1 MSKFVKST
9 LALALASTLASTLAG
24 TAFAHVTIEAKEAT
38 VGTGFKLVLRVPHG
52 CKGQATSSIRVQI
65 PEGVVNAKP
74 MPKAGWTLDKVK
86 GKYAS
91 TYKPYGHEVSEG
103 VKEIEW
109 KGGNLPDDEYEEFT
123 VSTYLDA
130 SLKAGTTLYFPV
142 VQSCVDG
149 SVTRWIEIPVEGKGE
164 PESPAPGVKLIEKK

>member
-1 MSKFVKST
+1 MSRFLTST
-9 LALALASTLASTLAG
+9 LALTLACIIAG
-24 TAFAHVTIEAKEAT
+24 PAFAHVTLEKQEAT
-38 VGTGFKLVLRVPHG
+38 VGGGYKAVFRVPHG

-74 MPKAGWTLDKVK
+74 MPKAGWTLEKVK
-86 GKYAS
+86 GKYAN

-109 KGGNLPDDEYEEFT
+109 KGGNLPDDEYDEFT

-149 SVTRWIEIPVEGKGE
+149 SVTRWIEIPVDGKAE

>member
-1 MSKFVKST
+1 MSKILNAT
-9 LALALASTLASTLAG
+9 LALALASLVAG
-24 TAFAHVTIEAKEAT
+24 PAFAHVTIESKEAT

-86 GKYAS
+86 GKYAA

-130 SLKAGTTLYFPV
+130 SLKAGTTLFFPV

>member
-1 MSKFVKST
+1 MSKFLKST
-9 LALALASTLASTLAG
+9 LVVALASVIAG
-24 TAFAHVTIEAKEAT
+24 PAFAHVTLEKQEAA
-38 VGTGFKLVLRVPHG
+38 VGSGYKAVFRVPHG
-52 CKGQATSSIRVQI
+52 CKGQATISIRIQI

-74 MPKAGWTLDKVK
+74 MPKAGWTLNKVK
-86 GKYAS
+86 GKYAA

-130 SLKAGTTLYFPV
+130 SLKPGTMLYFPV

>member
-1 MSKFVKST
+1 MSRFLTST
-9 LALALASTLASTLAG
+9 LALTLACIIAG
-24 TAFAHVTIEAKEAT
+24 PALAHVTLEKQEAT
-38 VGTGFKLVLRVPHG
+38 AGGGYKAVFRVPHG

-74 MPKAGWTLDKVK
+74 MPKAGWTLEKVK
-86 GKYAS
+86 GKYAN

-109 KGGNLPDDEYEEFT
+109 KGGNLPDDEYDEFT

-149 SVTRWIEIPVEGKGE
+149 SVTRWIEIPVDGKAE

>member
-1 MSKFVKST
+1 MSRFLTST
-9 LALALASTLASTLAG
+9 LALTLACIIAG
-24 TAFAHVTIEAKEAT
+24 PALAHVTLEKQEAT
-38 VGTGFKLVLRVPHG
+38 VGGGYKAVFRVPHG

-74 MPKAGWTLDKVK
+74 MPKAGWTLEKVK
-86 GKYAS
+86 GKYAN

-109 KGGNLPDDEYEEFT
+109 KGGNLPDDEYDEFT

-149 SVTRWIEIPVEGKGE
+149 SVTRWIEIPVDGKAE

>member
-1 MSKFVKST
+1 MSTIIKTT
-9 LALALASTLASTLAG
+9 LAAAIALTFAAP
-24 TAFAHVTIEAKEAT
+24 AFAHVTLEKGEAA
-38 VGTGFKLVLRVPHG
+38 VGGGYKAVVRVPHG
-52 CKGQATSSIRVQI
+52 CKGQATTAIKIQI

-74 MPKAGWTLDKVK
+74 MPKAGWTLDMVK
-86 GKYAS
+86 GKYAQA
-91 TYKPYGHEVSEG
+91 YKPYGHEVSEG

-109 KGGNLPDDEYEEFT
+109 KGGNLPDDQYDEFT

-149 SVTRWIEIPVEGKGE
+149 SVTRWIEIPVEGKPE
-164 PESPAPGVKLIEKK
+164 PESPAPGLKLIEKK

>member
-1 MSKFVKST
+1 MSKFLTST
-9 LALALASTLASTLAG
+9 LALALACGLAAP
-24 TAFAHVTIEAKEAT
+24 AFAHVTIESKEAA

-52 CKGQATSSIRVQI
+52 CKGQATNSIRVQI

-86 GKYAS
+86 GKYAA

-130 SLKAGTTLYFPV
+130 SLKAGSMLYFPV

-149 SVTRWIEIPVEGKGE
+149 STTRWIEIPVEGKAE

>member
-1 MSKFVKST
+1 MSRFLTST
-9 LALALASTLASTLAG
+9 LALTLACIIAG
-24 TAFAHVTIEAKEAT
+24 PALAHVTLEKQEAT
-38 VGTGFKLVLRVPHG
+38 VGGGYKAVFRVPHG

-74 MPKAGWTLDKVK
+74 MPKAGWTLEKVK
-86 GKYAS
+86 GKYAN

-109 KGGNLPDDEYEEFT
+109 KGGNLPDDEYDEFT

-142 VQSCVDG
+142 VQTCVDG
-149 SVTRWIEIPVEGKGE
+149 SVTRWIEIPVDGKAE

>member
-1 MSKFVKST
+1 MSKFLKST
-9 LALALASTLASTLAG
+9 LALALASLVAG
-24 TAFAHVTIEAKEAT
+24 PAFAHVTLEGREAA
-38 VGTGFKLVLRVPHG
+38 VGTGYKAVFRVPHG
-52 CKGQATSSIRVQI
+52 CKGQATTSVRIQI

-86 GKYAS
+86 GKYAT

-142 VQSCVDG
+142 VQTCVDG
-149 SVTRWIEIPVEGKGE
+149 SATRWIEIPVEGKAE

>member
-1 MSKFVKST
+1 MSKILKST
-9 LALALASTLASTLAG
+9 LALALATLVAG
-24 TAFAHVTIEAKEAT
+24 PALAHVTLESREAA
-38 VGTGFKLVLRVPHG
+38 VGTGYKAVFRVPHG
-52 CKGQATSSIRVQI
+52 CKGQATSSVRIQI

-74 MPKAGWTLDKVK
+74 MPKAGWTLEKVK
-86 GKYAS
+86 GKYAQS
-91 TYKPYGHEVSEG
+91 YKPYGHEVSEG

-130 SLKAGTTLYFPV
+130 SLKPGTTLYFPV

-149 SVTRWIEIPVEGKGE
+149 STTRWIEIPVEGKGE
-164 PESPAPGVKLIEKK
+164 PEAPAPGVKLIEKK